1 MAIIELNVNQEMKEV
16 REILNVSKK
25 TKKKTKRKKR
35 IFPLQ
40 INAKS
45 WVRKFTSKFSDV
57 IFPFHQRLY
66 EINTLW
72 WEKIITI
79 KQWESL
85 WTVLLAST
93 LFNENFQVFLNAVR
107 SL

>member
-16 REILNVSKK
+16 RKILNVSKK
-25 TKKKTKRKKR
+25 TKKKNKRKKR
-35 IFPLQ
+35 IFPPQ
-40 INAKS
+40 MNAKS

-72 WEKIITI
+72 WEKITI
-79 KQWESL
+79 KQWELL
-85 WTVLLAST
+85 WIVLLAST
-93 LFNENFQVFLNAVR
+93 LFNENFQVFLNAV
-107 SL
+107 LC

>member
-45 WVRKFTSKFSDV
+45 
-57 IFPFHQRLY
+57 
-66 EINTLW
+66 
-72 WEKIITI
+72 
-79 KQWESL
+79 
-85 WTVLLAST
+85 
-93 LFNENFQVFLNAVR
+93 
-107 SL
+107 